1 MNEFPSPREDA
12 KLKKRA
18 YDDRT
23 FADEMWRFQHPE
35 EGGSKVTYEA
45 ILVHLRT
52 VYQIES
58 SLGALSDFYPWL
70 DGMRRF
76 QAAAAAADEA
86 KRRRLEQEPGIE
98 LKELEEF
105 GQFVFTNETIQN
117 RDTLNFV
124 RLKKLRATE
133 AKLAQDERKIALLE
147 AKAAKLDEMEAKAK
161 ELKQGGGLSEEALE
175 LLEKQLKIL

>member
-1 MNEFPSPREDA
+1 MNGFPSPRDDA

-18 YDDRT
+18 FEDRA

-45 ILVHLRT
+45 ILVHLRE
-52 VYQIES
+52 VQQIES

-70 DGMRRF
+70 DGLRRF
-76 QAAAAAADEA
+76 QSAAAAADEA
-86 KRRRLEQEPGIE
+86 KRRRLEQEPGIA
-98 LKELEEF
+98 LTELEEF

-124 RLKKLRATE
+124 RLKKLRAVE
-133 AKLAQDERKIALLE
+133 AKLSQDERKLALLE
-147 AKAAKLDEMEAKAK
+147 TKAARLDELEAKAK
-161 ELKQGGGLSEEALE
+161 ELKQGGGLSAETLE
-175 LLEKQLKIL
+175 MLEKQLRIL